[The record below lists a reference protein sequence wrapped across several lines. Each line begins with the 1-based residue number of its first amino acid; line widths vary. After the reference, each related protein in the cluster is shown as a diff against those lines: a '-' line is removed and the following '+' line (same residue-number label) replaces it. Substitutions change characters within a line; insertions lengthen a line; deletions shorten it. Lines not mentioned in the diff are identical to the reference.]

1 MESLT
6 LEEKARIQLEK
17 DLEEHKIND
26 LVNILN
32 DIEILKIKYNRW
44 MEELVEKMEKAKVR
58 TAKWFDYDEYKESQ
72 KRRECCECENTC
84 CR

>member
-32 DIEILKIKYNRW
+32 DIEILKIKYNR
-44 MEELVEKMEKAKVR
+44 
-58 TAKWFDYDEYKESQ
+58 
-72 KRRECCECENTC
+72 
-84 CR
+84 